1 MLKNFIPLLF
11 GLLSVTLSGQDKSLE
26 ILLADS
32 SMANASV
39 SICILNAAGGETIFE
54 LNSEE
59 SLAPAS
65 IQKLI
70 TTSAALELLGPRY
83 TFKTIVGYRGTLNK
97 RTGKLTGDIVIRGG
111 GDPALGSAYFT
122 DHYGGF
128 LKDWVTDIRNFGIKT
143 IEGKVL
149 TDDSYY
155 DFQPVPPKW
164 LWEDSGNYYGA
175 GVYGLSVFDN
185 TFNIHFL
192 TSMEGS
198 LPVITKISPAECRHE
213 MLNLLTASGNTDK
226 GYVFAA
232 PYSNFGWI
240 AGSIPVNREDFVLKA
255 SITDPPLLLAK
266 IFKNDL
272 DSAGISISGMASTA
286 RLEKS
291 YMVKDLIII
300 SEKIS
305 PPLCDIIEVLNHESV
320 NLYAEHLTKE
330 LGKTYKGLGS
340 TSAGID
346 VIKRFLSDSG
356 INNDGMFIE
365 DGSGLSP
372 LNAINT
378 KGMVNLLYY
387 MKKRGKHFNEFFSSL
402 PEAGK
407 DGTLKNGFKDPV
419 FDSNLRAKSGSMTR
433 VRSYAGY
440 FKTLSGKELIFCIIV
455 NNYTGPSKKIIT
467 GIESILKETIL
478 NR

>member
-1 MLKNFIPLLF
+1 MFKKFIPLLF
-11 GLLSVTLSGQDKSLE
+11 GLFSIASIGQERSLE

-39 SICILNAAGGETIFE
+39 SICILNASDGEPVFE
-54 LNSEE
+54 LNSEK

-70 TTSAALELLGPRY
+70 TTSAALELLGPDY
-83 TFKTIVGYRGTLNK
+83 TFKTIAGCSGTFNK

-111 GDPALGSAYFT
+111 GDPTLGSDYFA
-122 DHYGGF
+122 DHYRGF
-128 LKDWVTDIRNFGIKT
+128 LQEWVTDIRDFGIKAV
-143 IEGKVL
+143 EGKVL

-185 TFNIHFL
+185 TYNIHFL

-198 LPVITKISPAECRHE
+198 LPVITKIYPAECRNE

-232 PYSNFGWI
+232 PYSNNGWI
-240 AGSIPVNREDFVLKA
+240 AGSIPANRQDFVLKA
-255 SITDPPLLLAK
+255 SVTDPPLLLAK
-266 IFKNDL
+266 IFKNKL
-272 DSAGISISGMASTA
+272 DSAGISVSGVASTA

-291 YMVKDLIII
+291 HAVKDLTII

-305 PPLCDIIEVLNHESV
+305 PSLGKIIEILNHESV

-330 LGKTYKGLGS
+330 LGKYFHGRGS

-346 VIKRFLSDSG
+346 VIKTFLIDSG
-356 INNDGMFIE
+356 INNGMFIE

-372 LNAINT
+372 LNAVT
-378 KGMVNLLYY
+378 SKGMARMLYY
-387 MKKRGKHFNEFFSSL
+387 MKNKGKHFNEFYTSL

-407 DGTLKNGFKDPV
+407 EGTMKNGFKDPV

-440 FKTLSGKELIFCIIV
+440 FNTLSGKELTFCIIV
-455 NNYTGPSKKIIT
+455 NNFTGPSVKIIT